1 MKEIIRDDKKVYELK
16 EQDLIRL
23 HTRLRLI
30 YECVDDIFTDYE
42 DFDPSTIAAL
52 TDIKNQVTEARDILA
67 VDASAECRVDIKS
80 KHPNCNV
87 KANIFGYKVE
97 MSEEDWQKIKA
108 GAIDDSVEPNKYSV
122 EERLE
127 TVKSS
132 LEDAISDVDCTLSD
146 RIDELDEKLGEVYE
160 FYDNFPSDW
169 TLEKQ
174 LKELAEE
181 TVKAAIE
188 PIMKRQTLLKMDI
201 DSLRNDL
208 KLWVSNDE
216 RTSAETGDR
225 LSNLEKKVIVFTAN
239 NTTLDRHEEEIDQIA
254 SRLSKLDMDMM
265 QRIEENRAH
274 SAVCEDLNEQ
284 LKLLSSKIGN
294 IYDEVT
300 SIKDNTTTALE
311 ADNATLERHEKEIS
325 QLEKELNGIN
335 AVQGGHRL
343 ELDGLNRKLDRIR
356 VDVNKNKR
364 ELTEHMSVTLEE
376 TTDESVEDRLSKL
389 EKAFD
394 VMSAVCPKYHK

>member
-1 MKEIIRDDKKVYELK
+1 MKEIIRDSKKFYELK

-52 TDIKNQVTEARDILA
+52 TDIKNQVMEARDILKVTEGEFA
-67 VDASAECRVDIKS
+67 IKKDCS
-80 KHPNCNV
+80 DNKRSVLEVRP
-87 KANIFGYKVE
+87 
-97 MSEEDWQKIKA
+97 MSIDKLQGLRCKIPT
-108 GAIDDSVEPNKYSV
+108 IDDWPREQM
-122 EERLE
+122 LE

-146 RIDELDEKLGEVYE
+146 RIDEQDEKIAEMYE
-160 FYDNFPSDW
+160 FYENFPSDW

-188 PIMKRQTLLKMDI
+188 PIVKRQTLLKMDI

-216 RTSAETGDR
+216 KTSAETEDR
-225 LSNLEKKVIVFTAN
+225 LSNLEKKVIAFTAN
-239 NTTLDRHEEEIDQIA
+239 NTTLYRHEEEIDQIT
-254 SRLSKLDMDMM
+254 SRLSKLDMDMK
-265 QRIEENRAH
+265 QRVEENRTHAYIIKNYD
-274 SAVCEDLNEQ
+274 ER
-284 LKLLSSKIGN
+284 LKLLSKNVAS

-311 ADNATLERHEKEIS
+311 ADNATLARHEKEIG